1 MATAT
6 KRLEQGSGQQ
16 GEAAGQAAQE
26 APALVVKDGLTGPEA
41 PVNGREFGADGRQNA
56 LKKYVNE
63 EQLARGLGWFS
74 IGLGLAELLAPRG
87 VAKVA
92 GIRGGNT
99 GLIRLFGL
107 REIASG
113 IAIFTQGKRPAG
125 AVWSRVVGDALDLAC
140 LGAAYASPDNDKAR
154 LTFATAN
161 VLAVT
166 ALDVLCAQQLSADPE
181 GAQTQRGKIPVNKSI
196 VINAT
201 AEEVYSYWRDFE
213 NLPRFMHYL
222 ESVTVTGEGRS
233 HWVAK
238 APGGSVEWDAEVTE
252 DRPNELIAWRSLEGS
267 EVETSGSV
275 RFEPAV
281 GGRGT
286 VVHVKL
292 DYSPP
297 GGVVG
302 ALVAK
307 LFGEDPGAQMQI
319 DLRRFKQVI
328 ELGEVVVS
336 DGTLVGEG
344 YTEQRPAQ
352 PLGVGVGGQQLQK

>member
-1 MATAT
+1 MATGT
-6 KRLEQGSGQQ
+6 QRQEQGSGQQ
-16 GEAAGQAAQE
+16 AEQAAPE
-26 APALVVKDGLTGPEA
+26 LAVRDGLTGPEA
-41 PVNGREFGADGRQNA
+41 PANGREFGSDGRQNA

-74 IGLGLAELLAPRG
+74 LGLGLAELLAPRG

-92 GIRGGNT
+92 GVRGNT
-99 GLIRLFGL
+99 GLIRLLGL
-107 REIASG
+107 REIAHG

-125 AVWSRVVGDALDLAC
+125 ALWSRVVGDALDLAC
-140 LGAAYASPDNDKAR
+140 LGAAFASPQSNKGRVA
-154 LTFATAN
+154 FATAN

-166 ALDVLCAQQLSADPE
+166 ALDVLCAQQLSADAD
-181 GAQTQRGKIPVNKSI
+181 GAQTERGKVPVNKSI
-196 VINAT
+196 VINASP
-201 AEEVYSYWRDFE
+201 EEVYTYWRDFE
-213 NLPRFMHYL
+213 NLPRFMRYL

-252 DRPNELIAWRSLEGS
+252 DLPNRSISWRSLEGS
-267 EVETSGSV
+267 EVETSGTV
-275 RFEPAV
+275 RFDPAV

-286 VVHVKL
+286 VVHVQL
-292 DYSPP
+292 DYNPP
-297 GGVVG
+297 GGAVG
-302 ALVAK
+302 ALFAK

-319 DLRRFKQVI
+319 DLRRLKQVI
-328 ELGEVVVS
+328 ELGEIVVS

-352 PLGVGVGGQQLQK
+352 PLGVGLGGQQLRQ